1 MYTAKKIGR
10 RVWNPLF
17 YLTYYLHLIKCYLTI
32 IFYFSP
38 PPSMVYIGNSEFL
51 SDQSEL
57 KKLVDSIPMKFR
69 GDGVVDPAKG
79 FTRIGFKKLYRA
91 KGGKAFVISILR
103 LLKPLFEVY
112 SVDRNDPLHL
122 ILSSGNTR
130 PYHQDVQTGSNVYD
144 ESYKKD
150 IDEYDW
156 FCGKRYRRPANG
168 LRVLIDLGSFNG
180 HNSRR
185 FSFAIEKSKNNF
197 SEIFTTTARVIAMNA
212 GAAGSGRKSDIYHGR
227 FGDGVTVQLDLVLKK
242 KSGIHGKATKIGLG
256 GVISA
261 LIEKFVNK

>member
-1 MYTAKKIGR
+1 MSCRSTMTRTIDIGARVKKITQRKKSFSTHTVTRAKQAATKKFRAKMKNKVREFRASEALRSIFSHNNNGKTTNR
-10 RVWNPLF
+10 KILGKGYGILS

-38 PPSMVYIGNSEFL
+38 PPSLVYIGNSEFL
-51 SDQSEL
+51 SDKSEL

-130 PYHQDVQTGSNVYD
+130 PYHQDVKTGSNVYD
-144 ESYKKD
+144 ESYEKD
-150 IDEYDW
+150 VDESDW
-156 FCGKRYRRPANG
+156 CC
-168 LRVLIDLGSFNG
+168 
-180 HNSRR
+180 
-185 FSFAIEKSKNNF
+185 
-197 SEIFTTTARVIAMNA
+197 
-212 GAAGSGRKSDIYHGR
+212 RK
-227 FGDGVTVQLDLVLKK
+227 
-242 KSGIHGKATKIGLG
+242 
-256 GVISA
+256 
-261 LIEKFVNK
+261 